1 MENGKFKLKTKEEL
15 EVMTF
20 QERAKYFQDLMK
32 ELTRRD
38 EELEQLNLG
47 AKKRRGR
54 ASEKSTGSPGV

>member
-38 EELEQLNLG
+38 EELERMNLG
-47 AKKRRGR
+47 QKKQRGR
-54 ASEKSTGSPGV
+54 TSEKSTGSQGA